1 METTVLARV
10 TSLSRALDNTTVPT
24 MRGGAK

>member
-10 TSLSRALDNTTVPT
+10 TSLSRALDDSTVPAIQD
-24 MRGGAK
+24 GAQ

>member
-10 TSLSRALDNTTVPT
+10 TSVSRALDNIIVPPV
-24 MRGGAK
+24 RGGVQ